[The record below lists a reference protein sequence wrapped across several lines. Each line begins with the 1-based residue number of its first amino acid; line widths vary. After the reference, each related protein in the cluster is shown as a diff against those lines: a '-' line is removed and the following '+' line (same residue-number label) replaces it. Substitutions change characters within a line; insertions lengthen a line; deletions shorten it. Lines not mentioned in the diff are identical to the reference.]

1 VDSRIKEI
9 QKIKIAPD
17 EALIVTVRSDNMEAS
32 DLREIQRSL
41 VSVIPNSDMG
51 RVVVVN
57 IGTDEEIKFTTIDME
72 RK

>member
-1 VDSRIKEI
+1 MDSRIKEI